1 MKKKAWMIG
10 AILCAGCLWG
20 CGDNTTQTTET
31 TQEITTTE
39 EVTTEATTTE
49 ATTEST
55 TAEDTE
61 AATQAASEAESSET
75 LPISEAINMTF
86 ASGAGGWSTELTL
99 NPDGSFN
106 GNQHDSEMGDIGED
120 YPNGSMYIATF
131 TGHFGDIKKVNDYT
145 YSMTLVDTN
154 VQEKEE
160 QIADGIRYIPSD
172 IYGIDD
178 GKTFYFYT
186 KEAPVAE
193 LSEDFLSWRMGVT
206 SEKQQNSDT
215 LSGYGLYNKEA
226 GCGFYTYE

>member
-20 CGDNTTQTTET
+20 CGDNTTPTTET

-106 GNQHDSEMGDIGED
+106 GNYHDSEMGDTGED
-120 YPNGSMYIATF
+120 YPNGSMYIASIT
-131 TGHFGDIKKVNDYT
+131 
-145 YSMTLVDTN
+145 
-154 VQEKEE
+154 
-160 QIADGIRYIPSD
+160 
-172 IYGIDD
+172 
-178 GKTFYFYT
+178 
-186 KEAPVAE
+186 
-193 LSEDFLSWRMGVT
+193 
-206 SEKQQNSDT
+206 
-215 LSGYGLYNKEA
+215 
-226 GCGFYTYE
+226 